1 MSVCHASD
9 AGVEAEFNSFKTGI
23 FDTMEKNILECS
35 TRKFLPWFNRKLKRM
50 SRRKAHIYKYAK
62 KTSCFKRNANGISK
76 KAEIKFINETIEK
89 GVEENNTQT
98 FV

>member
-1 MSVCHASD
+1 MSGALTRHHASD

-50 SRRKAHIYKYAK
+50 SRRKAHIYISMPRKQVVSK
-62 KTSCFKRNANGISK
+62 GMQTGFQKRQKLSS
-76 KAEIKFINETIEK
+76 
-89 GVEENNTQT
+89 
-98 FV
+98 